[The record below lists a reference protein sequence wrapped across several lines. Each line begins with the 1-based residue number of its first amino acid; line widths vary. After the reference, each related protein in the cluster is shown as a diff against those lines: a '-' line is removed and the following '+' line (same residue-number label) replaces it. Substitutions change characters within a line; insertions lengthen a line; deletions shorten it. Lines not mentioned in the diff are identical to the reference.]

1 MGSLKFVVV
10 TAILYLSVSTSAP
23 VLGKKVAS
31 LPQETNTLKDN
42 KDKFETLPKLQ
53 GSSETKSRTLLD
65 ENLMNVT
72 EEDDEDLAVEGSGE
86 DQLAK
91 DKKESNLDED
101 DDYLDDDDYY
111 DDDEEEEDDEDIY
124 DDEDE
129 DYSGDY
135 PDDDEDYD
143 YDDEDYEEEEDY
155 LNKGMDDLK
164 KKKESSWVRNDK
176 NRLERKKENVVTPK
190 PKSKE
195 TNDEDLHFA
204 DDDVTEGDLNLS
216 EDEEKSKIDEKNNG
230 ILYEYYNEFFKEEEE
245 DYEEEDLHPP
255 VGNFHPKDQRTG
267 GPSRKEKTI
276 PSSIPAYLANLTT
289 SHILLMAASA
299 IISFILFT
307 IAFIVC
313 CHQRRQRTF
322 QKKKCASFVID
333 SNYLVKTSQKSH
345 HPSNFVT
352 SSSTSI
358 VKSYQRVP
366 TSTKEFLSSDSTTTS
381 CSGIENPHHSPDFTE
396 AGSSETK
403 KPLLP

>member
-1 MGSLKFVVV
+1 MGSLKLVVV

-42 KDKFETLPKLQ
+42 NDKFETLPKLQ

-86 DQLAK
+86 ERLAK
-91 DKKESNLDED
+91 DKKEKNLEED

-111 DDDEEEEDDEDIY
+111 DDDEEDDEDIY
-124 DDEDE
+124 DEDE

-155 LNKGMDDLK
+155 LNKGMVDLK
-164 KKKESSWVRNDK
+164 KKKESSWVRNEK
-176 NRLERKKENVVTPK
+176 NRLERKKENVVTSK
-190 PKSKE
+190 PISKE

-204 DDDVTEGDLNLS
+204 DDDITEGDLNLS
-216 EDEEKSKIDEKNNG
+216 EDEEKSKMDEKNNG
-230 ILYEYYNEFFKEEEE
+230 ILYEYYNEFFKEDEE

-299 IISFILFT
+299 IISFILLQVT
-307 IAFIVC
+307 FIVC

-333 SNYLVKTSQKSH
+333 SNYLVKTS
-345 HPSNFVT
+345 
-352 SSSTSI
+352 
-358 VKSYQRVP
+358 
-366 TSTKEFLSSDSTTTS
+366 
-381 CSGIENPHHSPDFTE
+381 
-396 AGSSETK
+396 
-403 KPLLP
+403 

>member
-1 MGSLKFVVV
+1 
-10 TAILYLSVSTSAP
+10 
-23 VLGKKVAS
+23 
-31 LPQETNTLKDN
+31 
-42 KDKFETLPKLQ
+42 
-53 GSSETKSRTLLD
+53 
-65 ENLMNVT
+65 
-72 EEDDEDLAVEGSGE
+72 
-86 DQLAK
+86 
-91 DKKESNLDED
+91 
-101 DDYLDDDDYY
+101 
-111 DDDEEEEDDEDIY
+111 
-124 DDEDE
+124 
-129 DYSGDY
+129 
-135 PDDDEDYD
+135 
-143 YDDEDYEEEEDY
+143 
-155 LNKGMDDLK
+155 MDDLK

-204 DDDVTEGDLNLS
+204 DDDITEGDLNLS